1 MKRKLNS
8 KILLA
13 GSVSLITF
21 LVYFTSLRNGFVLLD
36 DDAYVTENPY
46 IRSFD
51 GAFFKW
57 AFLGFHESNWHPL
70 TWISHAL
77 DYAIWG
83 LNPLGHHLTNNIL
96 HAINTGLV
104 VLLVLKLLDA
114 AASASWVSALNPP
127 SSPLKLRGEKGGG
140 TDVGGGEGGVA
151 HKGALIAAATTGLL
165 FGLHPLHV
173 ESVAWVSERKDLL
186 CALFFLLSVM
196 MYVRYVGRG
205 GPLWTSKEGQP
216 QGVAPTKNDPGQA
229 GMTNYGRQFLDR
241 YYLFSL
247 FFFILALMSK
257 PMAVT
262 LPAVLLLLDW
272 HPFERVQSAR
282 TFRAACIEKL
292 PFIALSIVS
301 SVITV
306 LAQRSGGA
314 LVSVK
319 VVPLSVRMLVAIKSL
334 VAYLWKMVVP
344 LKLIP
349 FYPYPKNVSLLSP
362 GYVSAMVLVIGIT
375 TACVVMVKKEKLWL
389 TAWLYYVVTLFPVLG
404 IVQVGSQSMA
414 DRYTYLPSLGP
425 FLIVGLAAAWGFSK
439 VNSLKKGKMIIG
451 FFGATAAVLVF
462 FSLTYLTINQ
472 IRAWKSSI
480 DLWNYAIEREP
491 QEAPIAYNNRGLAF
505 MNLGETD
512 RAAEDYRRA
521 IAMDPGVAE
530 PYYNL
535 GKIYE
540 KKGLYDEAIG
550 EYKKAVSLKPDFA
563 DAYFDLGVA
572 YALKGMREEA
582 IMNYKAAVNLRPD
595 FARAHYNLGVI
606 YLGQNLANEAA
617 GEFEAALRSDPSMD
631 EARMFLE
638 YARGMQKEK

>member
-1 MKRKLNS
+1 MKRKLNAR
-8 KILLA
+8 ILLA
-13 GSVSLITF
+13 GAVSLITF
-21 LVYFTSLRNGFVLLD
+21 LVYLPSLKNAFVLLD
-36 DDAYVTENPY
+36 DDAYVTQNPH
-46 IRSFD
+46 IRSF
-51 GAFFKW
+51 GTAFFKW
-57 AFLGFHESNWHPL
+57 AFLGFHEGNWHPL

-96 HAINTGLV
+96 HAINAGLV
-104 VLLVLKLLDA
+104 VLLVLRLVEVGARSSFSPDVRGGA
-114 AASASWVSALNPP
+114 EWVTP
-127 SSPLKLRGEKGGG
+127 KG
-140 TDVGGGEGGVA
+140 V
-151 HKGALIAAATTGLL
+151 LIAAVTTGLL

-186 CALFFLLSVM
+186 CALFFLPSVM

-205 GPLWTSKEGQP
+205 GPLWTPGEGQP
-216 QGVAPTKNDPGQA
+216 QRVAPTHNDPGQA
-229 GMTNYGRQFLDR
+229 EMTNSGRQFLNR
-241 YYLFSL
+241 YYLVSL
-247 FFFILALMSK
+247 LFFILALMSK

-272 HPFERVQSAR
+272 HPFGRITSIK
-282 TFRAACIEKL
+282 TFRHAFVEKL

-301 SVITV
+301 SVVTV

-319 VVPLSVRMLVAIKSL
+319 VVPLSVRMLVAVKSL
-334 VAYLWKMVVP
+334 IAYLWKMVVP

-362 GYVSAMVLVIGIT
+362 DYVLAMMLVVGIT
-375 TACVVMVKKEKLWL
+375 IACLVMAKKEKLWL
-389 TAWLYYVVTLFPVLG
+389 AVWFYYVVTLFPVLG

-425 FLIVGLAAAWGFSK
+425 FLIVGLAAARGFDK
-439 VNSLKKGKMIIG
+439 VDSLAKGKMIVGLFSAI
-451 FFGATAAVLVF
+451 AILVF
-462 FSLTYLTINQ
+462 CPLTYLTVKQ
-472 IRAWKSSI
+472 IGAWKNSI
-480 DLWNYAIEREP
+480 DLWNYAIEKEP

-512 RAAEDYRRA
+512 RAAEDYRMA
-521 IAMDPGVAE
+521 IAMDPSVAE
-530 PYYNL
+530 AHYNL
-535 GKIYE
+535 GKTYE

-550 EYKKAVSLKPDFA
+550 EYKKAVSLKPGFA

-582 IMNYKAAVNLRPD
+582 IMNYKAAVALRPD

-617 GEFEAALRSDPSMD
+617 DEFEAALRSDPSMD
-631 EARMFLE
+631 EAKMFLQ
-638 YARGMQKEK
+638 YARGMQKAK